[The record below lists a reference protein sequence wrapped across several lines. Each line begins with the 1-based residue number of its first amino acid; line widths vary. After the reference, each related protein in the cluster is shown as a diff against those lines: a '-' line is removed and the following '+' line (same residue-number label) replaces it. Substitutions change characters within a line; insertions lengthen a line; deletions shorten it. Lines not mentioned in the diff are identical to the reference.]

1 MASLT
6 PEAYRKKLT
15 RTNELPLLYAVMLFQ
30 FVSMLLLSFR
40 DADVE
45 MFSVTMSIVLPLG
58 TYFGLKI
65 LAYLWPCDRAL
76 YIKVMFLCSLG
87 VILLRAVF
95 KKETNAYDQAVFIG
109 VGYIFML
116 LGVWFVRRASAGG
129 SFYKWIMPVCIIFLL
144 LPFVF
149 RTGSAANNWVRIGS
163 IQFQPSE
170 MMKPVLIVMLASG
183 FSGKEG
189 WRMWFPY
196 VLFSIIVCGILFVQP
211 DLGSLFLFF
220 LITVSMFYAGT
231 GRKKTTLFVLGLAV
245 LGVCVFLS
253 VLDEVTAFQYLASRI
268 AIWKNP
274 WNGQYENARQIV
286 QGLISIASGGLFGS
300 GLGLG
305 SSDRVA
311 VVASDYIFAALSEEF
326 GIVFAIL
333 VLIVYLLILLRGASI
348 AMNARSRFHALIAFG
363 CVFALTGQM
372 LLIVA
377 GNLHILPLTGVTM
390 PFVSAGGSSLVSSMA
405 MIGLILGVSSV
416 NAQDE
421 YDDLMRISGGQ
432 WREEE

>member
-1 MASLT
+1 MARLT
-6 PEAYRKKLT
+6 PESYRKKLT

-30 FVSMLLLSFR
+30 FACMLLLSFR
-40 DADVE
+40 DGAVE
-45 MFSVTMSIVLPLG
+45 SFSLTMSLVLPLG

-65 LAYLWPCDRAL
+65 LANLWPVDRAM
-76 YIKVMFLCSLG
+76 YIQVMFLCSLG

-95 KKETNAYDQAVFIG
+95 KKETNAYEQAFFIG
-109 VGYIFML
+109 IGYVCML
-116 LGVWFVRRASAGG
+116 FGAGFARRATGTG
-129 SFYKWIMPVCIIFLL
+129 RFFKLLMPLCIGVMC

-149 RTGSAANNWVRIGS
+149 RTSSAANNWVRIGS

-183 FSGKEG
+183 FSDKEG
-189 WRMWFPY
+189 WRAWLPY
-196 VLFSIIVCGILFVQP
+196 IVFSVIVCGILFMQP

-231 GRKKTTLFVLGLAV
+231 GRKKATLLVLALAV
-245 LGVCVFLS
+245 AGVCVFLS

-305 SSDRVA
+305 SADRVA

-326 GIVFAIL
+326 GIAFALI

-348 AMNARSRFHALIAFG
+348 AMNARGRFHALVAFG

-377 GNLHILPLTGVTM
+377 GNLHILPLTGVTL
-390 PFVSAGGSSLVSSMA
+390 PFVSAGGSSMISSMA
-405 MIGLILGVSSV
+405 MIGLVLGVSSV

-421 YDDLMRISGGQ
+421 YDDLMRISGGE